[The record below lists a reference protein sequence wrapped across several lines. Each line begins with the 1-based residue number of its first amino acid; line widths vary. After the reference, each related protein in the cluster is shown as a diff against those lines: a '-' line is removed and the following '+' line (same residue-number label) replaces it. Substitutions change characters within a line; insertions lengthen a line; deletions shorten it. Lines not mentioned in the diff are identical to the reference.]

1 MRIIIVGIGKLG
13 EYLTKSLV
21 KDGHEITVID
31 TFFNKHENIIN
42 NEDVNYI
49 EGNALDANILREA
62 GAQNADLLICAME
75 KDEQNVMC
83 SLIAKKMG
91 TKHTIARIRNPEYA
105 SSISFL
111 KEDLGLSL
119 TINPDL
125 LTAEYIYNVLSIPT
139 AINTTSFFK
148 GKVEM
153 ISLRVKEDSVIKN
166 LTLNKIANKLDRII
180 ICAIERNNEIIIP
193 KGSTKFLEDDK
204 IFITGTP
211 QAINKFLI
219 YLKRIGEKTKK
230 VMICGGSDTAIYLTK
245 ILLDTGMQ
253 VRIIEDNE
261 ERCIKLSEE
270 LPKAL
275 IIHGDVSN
283 QNILY
288 EEGIEKAD
296 AFVSLTG
303 IDEENIIYSMFA
315 TNLKVPKVITKIN
328 HINLAGVLEKANID
342 TVITPHI
349 IASNQIVS
357 YIRAMQNGEG
367 SSCEAL
373 YKFEE
378 EKFEML
384 EFNIKE
390 DFKGLNT
397 KLRNLKLKEG
407 ILIIAIQRGKNI
419 IIPNGNDEI
428 NNKDIIVIID
438 NNNKIK
444 NINDI
449 IE

>member
-49 EGNALDANILREA
+49 EGNALDANILKEA

-105 SSISFL
+105 SSISLL

-193 KGSTKFLEDDK
+193 KGTTKFLEDDK

-211 QAINKFLI
+211 QGINRFLI
-219 YLKRIGEKTKK
+219 YLKRIGEKTKR
-230 VMICGGSDTAIYLTK
+230 VMICGGSDTAIYLTN
-245 ILLDTGMQ
+245 ILLDSGMQ

-261 ERCIKLSEE
+261 DRCKKLSEE

-275 IIHGDVSN
+275 IINGDVSN

-328 HINLAGVLEKANID
+328 HINLGGVLEKANID

-357 YIRAMQNGEG
+357 YIRAMQAGEG
-367 SSCEAL
+367 SSCEAI

-390 DFKGLNT
+390 DFKGIDI
-397 KLRNLKLKEG
+397 KLRNLKLKAG

-428 NNKDIIVIID
+428 KNKDIIVIID
-438 NNNKIK
+438 NQNEIK

>member
-153 ISLRVKEDSVIKN
+153 ISLRVKDDSVIKN

-390 DFKGLNT
+390 DFKG
-397 KLRNLKLKEG
+397 
-407 ILIIAIQRGKNI
+407 
-419 IIPNGNDEI
+419 
-428 NNKDIIVIID
+428 
-438 NNNKIK
+438 
-444 NINDI
+444 
-449 IE
+449 

>member
-21 KDGHEITVID
+21 REGHEITVID
-31 TFFNKHENIIN
+31 TVFNKHENIIN

-49 EGNALDANILREA
+49 EGNGLNANTLKEA
-62 GAQNADLLICAME
+62 GATTADLLVCAMD

-83 SLIAKKMG
+83 CLLAKKLG

-105 SSISFL
+105 SSISLL

-180 ICAIERNNEIIIP
+180 ICAIERKNEIIIP
-193 KGSTKFLEDDK
+193 KGTTKFLEDDK
-204 IFITGTP
+204 IYITGTP
-211 QAINKFLI
+211 QGINKFLI

-230 VMICGGSDTAIYLTK
+230 VIICGGSDTAIYLSRL
-245 ILLDTGMQ
+245 LLDTGMQ
-253 VRIIEDNE
+253 VKIIEDNE
-261 ERCIKLSEE
+261 DRCRQLSEE
-270 LPKAL
+270 LPHAL

-283 QNILY
+283 QNVLY
-288 EEGIEKAD
+288 EEGIEKSD

-315 TNLKVPKVITKIN
+315 TSLNVPKVITKIN
-328 HINLAGVLEKANID
+328 HINLGGVLDKANID

-349 IASNQIVS
+349 IATNQVVS
-357 YIRAMQNGEG
+357 YIRAMENSSG

-378 EKFEML
+378 EAFEML

-390 DFKGLNT
+390 DFKGLDT
-397 KLRNLKLKEG
+397 KLRNLKIKDG

-428 NNKDIIVIID
+428 KNKDIIVIID
-438 NNNKIK
+438 NQNQVK

>member
-211 QAINKFLI
+211 QSINKFLI

-245 ILLDTGMQ
+245 LLLDTGMQ

-328 HINLAGVLEKANID
+328 HINLGGVLEKANID

>member
-62 GAQNADLLICAME
+62 GAQNADLLLCAME

-390 DFKGLNT
+390 DFKGLNI

>member
-21 KDGHEITVID
+21 REGHEVTVID
-31 TFFNKHENIIN
+31 TVFNKHENIIN

-49 EGNALDANILREA
+49 EGNGLNANTLKEA
-62 GAQNADLLICAME
+62 GATTADLLVCAMD

-83 SLIAKKMG
+83 CLLAKKLG

-105 SSISFL
+105 SSISLL

-180 ICAIERNNEIIIP
+180 ICAIERKNEIIIP
-193 KGSTKFLEDDK
+193 KGTTKFLEDDK
-204 IFITGTP
+204 IYITGTP
-211 QAINKFLI
+211 QGINKFLI

-230 VMICGGSDTAIYLTK
+230 VMICGGSDTAIYLSRL
-245 ILLDTGMQ
+245 LLDTGMQ
-253 VRIIEDNE
+253 VKIIEDNE
-261 ERCIKLSEE
+261 DRCRQLSEE
-270 LPKAL
+270 LPHAL

-283 QNILY
+283 QNVLY
-288 EEGIEKAD
+288 EEGIEKSD

-315 TNLKVPKVITKIN
+315 TSLNVPKVITKIN
-328 HINLAGVLEKANID
+328 HINLGGVLDKANID

-349 IASNQIVS
+349 IATNQVVS
-357 YIRAMQNGEG
+357 YIRAMENSSG

-378 EKFEML
+378 EAFEML

-390 DFKGLNT
+390 NFKVLDT
-397 KLRNLKLKEG
+397 KLRNLKIKDG

-428 NNKDIIVIID
+428 KNKDIIVIID
-438 NNNKIK
+438 NQNQVK

>member
-21 KDGHEITVID
+21 KEGHEITVID
-31 TFFNKHENIIN
+31 TYFNKHENIIN

-49 EGNALDANILREA
+49 EGNALNANILKEA
-62 GAQNADLLICAME
+62 GAQNADLLICAMD

-105 SSISFL
+105 SSISLL

-153 ISLRVKEDSVIKN
+153 ISLKVKEDSVIKN
-166 LTLNKIANKLDRII
+166 STLNKISHKLDRII
-180 ICAIERNNEIIIP
+180 ICAIERKNKIIIP
-193 KGSTKFLEDDK
+193 KGTTKFLEDDK
-204 IFITGTP
+204 IYITGTP
-211 QAINKFLI
+211 QSINKFLI

-230 VMICGGSDTAIYLTK
+230 VMICGGSDTAIYLTNM
-245 ILLDTGMQ
+245 LLDSGMQ

-261 ERCIKLSEE
+261 ERCKKLSEE
-270 LPKAL
+270 LPRAL

-283 QNILY
+283 QDILY

-328 HINLAGVLEKANID
+328 HINLGGVLEKANIE

-349 IASNQIVS
+349 IATNQIVS
-357 YIRAMQNGEG
+357 YIRAMENGAG

-378 EKFEML
+378 ETFEML
-384 EFNIKE
+384 EFNVKE
-390 DFKGLNT
+390 DFKALNK
-397 KLRNLKLKEG
+397 KLKNIKFKEG

>member
-21 KDGHEITVID
+21 REGHEITVID
-31 TFFNKHENIIN
+31 TYFNKHENIIN

-49 EGNALDANILREA
+49 EGNALNANILKEA
-62 GAQNADLLICAME
+62 GAASADLLICAMD

-83 SLIAKKMG
+83 SLLAKKLG
-91 TKHTIARIRNPEYA
+91 TKHTIARIRNTEYA
-105 SSISFL
+105 SSISLL
-111 KEDLGLSL
+111 KDDLGLSL

-153 ISLRVKEDSVIKN
+153 ISLKVKEDSVIKN

-180 ICAIERNNEIIIP
+180 ICAIERKNKIIIP
-193 KGSTKFLEDDK
+193 KGTTKFLEDDK
-204 IFITGTP
+204 VYITGTP
-211 QAINKFLI
+211 QSINKFLI

-230 VMICGGSDTAIYLTK
+230 VIICGGSETAVYLSRLLIDSGMTTK
-245 ILLDTGMQ
+245 
-253 VRIIEDNE
+253 IIEDNE
-261 ERCIKLSEE
+261 ERCQKLSEE
-270 LPKAL
+270 LPQAL

-283 QNILY
+283 QNVLY

-315 TNLKVPKVITKIN
+315 SSLNVPKVITKIN
-328 HINLAGVLEKANID
+328 HINLEGILDKANID

-357 YIRAMQNGEG
+357 YIRAMENSTG

-378 EKFEML
+378 EAFEML
-384 EFNIKE
+384 EFNIKN
-390 DFKGLNT
+390 DFKGLDT
-397 KLRNLKLKEG
+397 KLRNLKFKEG

-428 NNKDIIVIID
+428 KEKDIIVIID
-438 NNNKIK
+438 NKNQVK